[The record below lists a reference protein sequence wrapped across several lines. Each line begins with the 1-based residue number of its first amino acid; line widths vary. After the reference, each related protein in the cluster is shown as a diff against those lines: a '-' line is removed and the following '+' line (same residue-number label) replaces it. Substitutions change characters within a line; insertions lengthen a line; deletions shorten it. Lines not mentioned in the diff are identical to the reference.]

1 MRALHI
7 AAKNKNAR
15 HDKRMFGQHGRRFV
29 SLLLCIGMIIPM
41 LLYFGGFSFSSSAQP
56 TKYVMNRTADRDTM
70 DDYLNQLLSMEWG
83 SRYAGRIWTDK
94 SVFAF
99 EDGGPNLVNLF
110 MTTDGYKGQ
119 VGYTADFLHVF
130 SALASSQVV
139 NEYPPAPI
147 DLVIAVDMSASM
159 AQDTRCSINTLLD
172 STSNN
177 SYTQN
182 YGPEE
187 RTMAKR
193 IENSRIQKTL
203 DAINETIDALMKQN
217 KENRVSVV
225 VYGAGA
231 AVLMPLAHYARV
243 NGKEPYLSVGGME
256 TLYTPDDLICDNTH
270 GWVWTRNIDACYTVV
285 ANAMKSDA
293 DNPTFAGEPFKNSVS
308 NNIDNSKPKSADGYE
323 ENQTYTEKVIAN
335 PGYETWD
342 NVDPTKAGF
351 GKDKQELKANTYVG
365 YFTNT
370 QGGIYLA
377 YAQLAQTDNT
387 TFTGKL
393 TTGQSITVARIP
405 AAIIM
410 SDGGANFA
418 FNKMDNW
425 SSHYGEFKQEYQ
437 NEWNNDPPYFRN
449 DNAGSGDN
457 WDATDF
463 SHRLGENDVQIG
475 DEWYNVYLPGVL
487 DDNKITSLYNTGA
500 IADKNGN
507 ILSGNTLST
516 APVWNYAG
524 IFYSN
529 DGDPFGT
536 SGTVLETLLT
546 AAYMRHVTETHYTNG
561 WDNGHATKESRSDL
575 LTYTMSVDSKNVPQ
589 WGRMRLYPSL
599 DPKKYSLDS
608 DDAWWSDETI
618 FGSEDVGVGP
628 NPPYNKT
635 AVYTGLKNSWQSWKS
650 GNSGTN
656 ANFVGVQRGYIEP
669 LPTEG
674 YTDTRFGNIKVT
686 NQDVINNIS
695 YADDFYDIDTGE
707 VVVKFQEILSEITSN
722 IFVPISGD
730 NDAGVGD
737 SITYQDPLGEYM
749 EIKNQAITATTHGNT
764 EEAAYDMALLLFG
777 QMHGLVRA
785 GVYDWNWNDE
795 WMRLHPNYGQHGVK
809 AFPQGWYKGSPSEAG
824 NAPLTD
830 PACLKTDKYGTW
842 PCKDPVTGTVYN
854 NAEEA
859 RADGWVMRFN
869 FETLLQF
876 VPIVGAPESNL
887 PENLSEQVKN
897 TVYTCYRFAGT
908 ADERNML
915 RMNPIFGD
923 EVPEEIQNAWNAYYA
938 NENSYPVGNDIYAGT
953 PGVYRNSDIRVW
965 IEDTGDF
972 VDSDGAITPNAG
984 YDRSLYVNIPASA
997 VPTQLATVTLGPDGV
1012 SAYQTNL
1019 ATDKKYDDATGN
1031 IDYEDTFY
1039 DGLNEYQKKQFA
1051 YYAAQSTPLRLFY
1064 AVGLEEDLI
1073 LRDEKGEQI
1082 GVDFSKISPEYI
1094 TNHTVG
1100 EQNYVWF
1107 ISNYYSATTYDDYA
1121 SETGSATRGDPTMTF
1136 SPSIDNRYYIF
1147 QKPLPLY
1154 AHAYTFDEDGNLS
1167 AVDKTGGGTWEPET
1181 KNKGGNGKEKWGD
1194 STVTGGGAWAGGEF
1208 MGTYEN
1214 AAKFA
1219 KKQKE
1224 VLATEPDGNDFRY
1237 ITDSTGTKYVYLDNG
1252 IIFLEDDLMDHVTSD
1267 ENGAYTE
1274 NSTSFSSDDYFF
1286 LTVEYYLP
1294 IKGTVGKEA
1303 DSNEDIPNS
1312 FGGRKVQRVVARKG
1326 SEFGSGFASDEI
1338 DNGDMLCWSDM
1349 NGLID
1354 ITFEYMSKSDTD
1366 DRTRGEPTF
1375 EKLTQADKDELRP
1388 YLTET
1393 CGITEDKM
1401 MDNPDY
1407 NPEDPATGEARIR
1420 VLDYQVKYWL
1430 ALQQNAQIKAAL
1442 EAARQA
1448 ATTAGDELNAAN
1460 FNKYMQ
1466 FAVAAKPG
1474 GIRSGDMASN
1484 VHAKQNFEQDGVLVD
1499 GNVTG
1504 TAENYYVP
1512 VVSENSG
1519 IGDEVILNN
1528 YMGNNGYLE
1537 IANQMLHV
1545 TKMLE
1550 APEGFKLSQEQL
1562 NERFNYQ
1569 IYVQGVTGIRNA
1581 TVTKYNEYAGVW
1593 ERELAYIDVLTDNS
1607 SLVMDNQSR
1616 RAVFIKDTI
1625 NGSLQSPVQTAKMV
1639 VEYNGKYYVANE
1651 DGTLTVKNGSV
1662 DTNVNREV
1670 DSNET
1675 LYYLYLPSINTGS
1688 NVRRLYQNK
1697 EYDGKAEGYPGTY
1710 ATDKENYDSKF
1721 QPNGVTTFV
1730 DEAHKDMVT
1739 PAEPG
1744 EANRDSYRPATNARP
1759 AGSRTYWAQDAELI
1773 PVDEVQAAENASGN
1787 ALTPSTFTLMSAP
1800 GGVWQHQAHEEES
1813 GKQHIKLD
1821 YYNLVI
1827 RRPEGETSA
1836 TAFVSPLS
1844 TRSQYMTVELKFGIN
1859 SNDDGG
1865 PSMPNDT
1872 LTEDDLYDCI
1882 IPTVD
1887 RPDLFSDTNKNSDSK
1902 QIAAHTAEFT
1912 LRHGEGLLLTGL
1924 DNRIAYRFTEKLT
1937 ADQIAKG
1944 YTLKQI
1950 SHVQQRGSES
1960 IYLPGV
1966 QQIPIYTKEG
1976 STYGAEYGAGAQN
1989 RKIEN
1994 DLTWQWDST
2003 GNKNAGAT
2011 ENQEP
2016 FAHTNAIMWEYYAT
2030 MATGTSGNHHQPSNV
2045 TTENKEKEKNIQ
2057 VWDGSTPNKYDTIE
2071 NPHEVKDN
2079 PSCQDAGSVD
2089 ELALGKCDVRQGDS
2103 ILHYMYYKG
2112 RLIDPHYEGEA
2123 STYLR
2128 NMSRYGVSPTA
2139 HFGIDGETGEQ
2150 ANKLDY
2156 NGVYSVYGNTG
2167 WFEEQVN
2174 YTNTWDPD
2182 ALTISKTLEAE
2193 EGDALSKA
2201 DMDKGFEYTV
2211 TFTLPEWL
2219 VSTTAEPKTETNVL
2233 DKLYYWQGKT
2243 ADIDKPVD
2251 QDGAP
2256 RLYEKEAIAALGTT
2270 PTVKKTIDG
2279 KSQYEYTFTL
2289 KADESIVI
2297 YGLPAQTTYTVTEKR
2312 DMDYP
2317 LKGETDPQDSEYS
2330 ASGEIIMSKRIL
2342 GGTVT
2347 ENKFDNKISYVN
2359 EKVKKTG
2366 SLSIEK
2372 QIVTNSGEPDA
2383 TKEFSFSI
2391 TLTAPSEVGK
2401 YFVLDEITVL
2411 LTKSS
2416 DPDDPGEPFEVDW
2429 NTEAEDASH
2438 NPTKLSCTASLHHGD
2453 KITLYGIPYGSTYS
2467 VSEAQIDGYE
2477 LNNVTVNGENAE
2489 SLEPK
2494 GTIGPDESTQKIELL
2509 FQNTKAI
2516 ELPLT
2521 GGKGR
2526 LFFYL
2531 MGTILLA
2538 APTVTAVYTLNKKS
2552 HNA

>member
-70 DDYLNQLLSMEWG
+70 DDYLNQLLSMNWG

-99 EDGGPNLVNLF
+99 KDGGPNLLNLL

-119 VGYTADFLHVF
+119 VGYNADFLHVF

-139 NEYPPAPI
+139 NEWPPSPI
-147 DLVIAVDMSASM
+147 DLVIAIDMSASM
-159 AQDTRCSINTLLD
+159 AQDTRYSINSIDD
-172 STSNN
+172 STDTNA
-177 SYTQN
+177 YADVQ
-182 YGPEE
+182 E
-187 RTMAKR
+187 RTMEKR
-193 IENSRIQKTL
+193 VANSRIQKTL
-203 DAINETIDALMKQN
+203 DAVNETIDALMKQN

-243 NGKEPYLSVGGME
+243 GEQPYLSVGGME
-256 TLYTPDDLICDNTH
+256 TLYTPDDLTVDSTY

-285 ANAMKSDA
+285 ANAMKSDD
-293 DNPTFAGEPFKNSVS
+293 DNPTFAGDPFENSVS
-308 NNIDNSKPKSADGYE
+308 NNIDNSNPKSAVVDDK
-323 ENQTYTEKVIAN
+323 TYTEKVLAN
-335 PGYETWD
+335 PGYANWAD
-342 NVDPTKAGF
+342 VDP
-351 GKDKQELKANTYVG
+351 KQTPFSSDQKELDANTYVG

-377 YAQLAQTDNT
+377 YAQLARSEKT
-387 TFTGKL
+387 TFTAQMS
-393 TTGQSITVARIP
+393 TGEPVTVARIP
-405 AAIIM
+405 SVIIM

-418 FNKMDNW
+418 FNEMDNW
-425 SSHYGEFKQEYQ
+425 SEYYGAFGGQYFGSWK
-437 NEWNNDPPYFRN
+437 DSPYFR
-449 DNAGSGDN
+449 DDDAGD
-457 WDATDF
+457 DTDL
-463 SHRLGENDVQIG
+463 SHRLGEENVQIG
-475 DEWYNVYLPGVL
+475 DEWYNVYLPGVW
-487 DDNKITSLYNTGA
+487 DGNKITSLYNKGA
-500 IADKNGN
+500 LVDEDGT
-507 ILSGNTLST
+507 ILSDKTLST
-516 APVWNYAG
+516 PPAWNHAG
-524 IFYSN
+524 IFYST
-529 DGDPFGT
+529 DGTPFGT

-546 AAYMRHVTETHYTNG
+546 AAYMRYVTETHYENG
-561 WDNGHATKESRSDL
+561 WDAGSATKESRSDL

-589 WGRMRLYPSL
+589 WGKMRLYPSL
-599 DPKKYSLDS
+599 DPATYSLDS
-608 DDAWWSDETI
+608 EQRWWTDNEKFGTDDGIGD
-618 FGSEDVGVGP
+618 G
-628 NPPYNKT
+628 
-635 AVYTGLKNSWQSWKS
+635 YTKDMIYEGMLSSWKDWKNGS
-650 GNSGTN
+650 ITQ
-656 ANFVGVQRGYIEP
+656 AQFVERRGYIKP
-669 LPTEG
+669 LPTDG
-674 YTDTRFGNIKVT
+674 YTDSRFDSIKVT
-686 NQDVINNIS
+686 NQDVIDNIEYNDS
-695 YADDFYDIDTGE
+695 FYDIETGE
-707 VVVKFQEILSEITSN
+707 ISKRFTQILSEITGN
-722 IFVPISGD
+722 VFVPVSGE
-730 NDAGVGD
+730 NDSGVSN

-749 EIKNQAITATTHGNT
+749 EIKNQAITATTHGNST
-764 EEAAYDMALLLFG
+764 SAAYDMALLLFG

-795 WMRLHPNYGQHGVK
+795 WMRLHPNYGLHGQT
-809 AFPQGWYKGSPSEAG
+809 AFPQGWYKGSPSEAAD
-824 NAPLTD
+824 APLGEKFLITKD
-830 PACLKTDKYGTW
+830 YDSYPSCDYPNTSKKY
-842 PCKDPVTGTVYN
+842 N
-854 NAEEA
+854 SAEEA
-859 RADGWVMRFN
+859 RADGWVMRFS
-869 FETLLQF
+869 FSTLIQF
-876 VPIVGAPESNL
+876 VPIVNAPESGL
-887 PENLSEQVKN
+887 PEDLSEQVKN
-897 TVYTCYRFAGT
+897 TVYTCYRFAGD
-908 ADERNML
+908 AQERNKL
-915 RMNPIFGD
+915 RINPVFGESVPADAAAEWD
-923 EVPEEIQNAWNAYYA
+923 EYFKVHGAYPDT
-938 NENSYPVGNDIYAGT
+938 NEFYSKY

-1019 ATDKKYDDATGN
+1019 ATDKGIEYDDETKGAN
-1031 IDYEDTFY
+1031 LLPEDKKLYE
-1039 DGLNEYQKKQFA
+1039 A
-1051 YYAAQSTPLRLFY
+1051 CAAQSTPLRLFY

-1154 AHAYTFDEDGNLS
+1154 AHAYTFDEDGNLH
-1167 AVDKTGGGTWEPET
+1167 AVDKTDKGIWDPGT
-1181 KNKGGNGKEKWGD
+1181 KNEGGNGKEQWGN
-1194 STVTGGGAWAGGEF
+1194 STVTGGGMWAGGEF

-1214 AAKFA
+1214 AAEFA
-1219 KKQKE
+1219 EKRTAALKTMADE
-1224 VLATEPDGNDFRY
+1224 NGFRY
-1237 ITDSTGTKYVYLDNG
+1237 ITDSTGTKYVYSENG
-1252 IIFLEDDLMDHVTSD
+1252 IIFLEEDLMDHVTSD

-1294 IKGTVGKEA
+1294 IEGTVGKEA
-1303 DSNEDIPNS
+1303 DSSEDIPNS

-1366 DRTRGEPTF
+1366 DLTRGEPTL
-1375 EKLTQADKDELRP
+1375 EKLTLKENNLRN
-1388 YLTET
+1388 YLKTT
-1393 CGITEDKM
+1393 CGIKEDTM

-1407 NPEDPATGEARIR
+1407 DPDGGTGDDNSEKVK
-1420 VLDYQVKYWL
+1420 VLDWLTKYWEGIQENAQVK
-1430 ALQQNAQIKAAL
+1430 ARLQ
-1442 EAARQA
+1442 EAV
-1448 ATTAGDELNAAN
+1448 TKYNAGDASNLTEQQ
-1460 FNKYMQ
+1460 FGEYFS
-1466 FAVAAKPG
+1466 FAVSAKPG
-1474 GIRSGDMASN
+1474 GIRSGDMAN
-1484 VHAKQNFEQDGVLVD
+1484 NRHAKEE
-1499 GNVTG
+1499 NVTK
-1504 TAENYYVP
+1504 TAQNYYVP

-1550 APEGFKLSQEQL
+1550 APAGFKLSQEQL

-1625 NGSLQSPVQTAKMV
+1625 NGSLTRPVQTAKMV
-1639 VEYNGKYYVANE
+1639 VEYNGDYYEANE

-1670 DSNET
+1670 GSNET
-1675 LYYLYLPSINTGS
+1675 LYYLYLPSIKTGS
-1688 NVRRLYQNK
+1688 ETELHVRRLYQNK
-1697 EYDGKAEGYPGTY
+1697 EYDGTADGYVGKY
-1710 ATDKENYDSKF
+1710 ADNQQGYDDMF

-1730 DEAHKDMVT
+1730 DDAHSDMVT
-1739 PAEPG
+1739 PAKPG
-1744 EANRDSYRPATNARP
+1744 EANRDSYRPATDDRP

-1773 PVDEVQAAENASGN
+1773 PVDEVQAVENASGN

-1800 GGVWQHQAHEEES
+1800 GGVWQHQAHEEGTEI
-1813 GKQHIKLD
+1813 GKDHIELD

-1844 TRSQYMTVELKFGIN
+1844 TRSAYMTVTLEFGKN
-1859 SNDDGG
+1859 ANADGDGVVGSNLS
-1865 PSMPNDT
+1865 PAN
-1872 LTEDDLYDCI
+1872 LYDGI

-1887 RPDLFSDTNKNSDSK
+1887 RPDLFSNTNKNSNSQ
-1902 QIAAHTAEFT
+1902 QIAANTAEFT

-1966 QQIPIYTKEG
+1966 QEIPIYSKTDATYGDEYG
-1976 STYGAEYGAGAQN
+1976 TASTY
-1989 RKIEN
+1989 KTEN
-1994 DLTWQWDST
+1994 GLTWEQD
-2003 GNKNAGAT
+2003 GAT
-2011 ENQEP
+2011 KTLEP

-2030 MATGTSGNHHQPSNV
+2030 MAAGDAGNHHQPSSVSADKREVEEKV
-2045 TTENKEKEKNIQ
+2045 T
-2057 VWDGSTPNKYDTIE
+2057 VWNQHDANTYESVKG
-2071 NPHEVKDN
+2071 PHTVADN
-2079 PSCQDAGSVD
+2079 PSCQDAQSVNGLK
-2089 ELALGKCDVRQGDS
+2089 EGVCDIVQDDGS

-2112 RLIDPHYEGEA
+2112 KFIDPHYNGEA

-2128 NMSRYGVSPTA
+2128 NMSRYGVSPTV

-2193 EGDALSKA
+2193 NGDALSKA
-2201 DMDKGFEYTV
+2201 DMDKKFEYTV
-2211 TFTLPEWL
+2211 TFTLPDWL

-2243 ADIDKPVD
+2243 ADIDKPVAEG
-2251 QDGAP
+2251 GAP
-2256 RLYEKEAIAALGTT
+2256 RLYEKEAIAALTT
-2270 PTVKKTIDG
+2270 KLGSPTVKKTSDG

-2297 YGLPAQTTYTVTEKR
+2297 YGLPAQTLYE
-2312 DMDYP
+2312 
-2317 LKGETDPQDSEYS
+2317 
-2330 ASGEIIMSKRIL
+2330 
-2342 GGTVT
+2342 VT
-2347 ENKFDNKISYVN
+2347 ENLTDDDYTVKGLTGKTDLTADVAAATANGTIKLSDRTEGVTENRFANSVAYVN